1 VCYPAGPLGINVP
14 LGVFNNRMT
23 LGVEG
28 SLFLV
33 IPGVTDRLVF
43 SVFSP
48 FAVSLSCRF

>member
-1 VCYPAGPLGINVP
+1 M
-14 LGVFNNRMT
+14 FNDRMA

-33 IPGVTDRLVF
+33 IPGVTDRPVFLV
-43 SVFSP
+43 SSP